1 MHETT
6 EILARDAARLGVV
19 VGPDDGV
26 MDDSEHEQAL
36 MDALD
41 LGVEPVGLGV

>member
-19 VGPDDGV
+19 VGPGDGV
-26 MDDSEHEQAL
+26 MDEAEQEQAL
-36 MDALD
+36 MEALD
-41 LGVEPVGLGV
+41 LGVEAVGLGV